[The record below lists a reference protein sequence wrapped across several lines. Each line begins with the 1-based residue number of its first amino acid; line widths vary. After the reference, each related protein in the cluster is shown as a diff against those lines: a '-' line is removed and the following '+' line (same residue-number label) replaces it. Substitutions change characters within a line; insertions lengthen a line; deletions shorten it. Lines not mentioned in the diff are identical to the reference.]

1 MRWVGLEAI
10 EMGIVLCEKIENAA
24 MDMRDA
30 YCGTLV
36 ELAKHDDRITLL
48 DADLMGAMGTKPF
61 AKAFPE
67 QTVDCGIQEANM
79 VGVAC
84 GMSAVGKIPFA
95 HTFAPFMS
103 RRACDQIFMSAA
115 YAKMNVKL
123 IGSDPGITAQLN
135 GGTHMPFEDMGIM
148 RLIPTVTVVEPTD
161 VTMLQNLLPKIA
173 ANYGVYYMRLV
184 RKSVKAIYAPGSD
197 FTIGKAVTIQDGS
210 DATIIASGFCVA
222 EAIAAAEELE
232 TEGIHVRVL
241 DMFTWKPMDEAA
253 VLLAAEQTGAIVT
266 AENHNVINGLGC
278 AVAQVLAGR
287 RPTPVEMVGVQDQF
301 GEVGKLDY
309 LAERFGLK
317 SHNIVEA
324 VHRALERK

>member
-1 MRWVGLEAI
+1 
-10 EMGIVLCEKIENAA
+10 MGIKVCEKIENAA

-30 YCGTLV
+30 YCSTLMK
-36 ELAKHDDRITLL
+36 LAETDSRIMVL

-61 AKAFPE
+61 AKSYPD

-84 GMSAVGKIPFA
+84 GLSAAGKIPFA
-95 HTFAPFMS
+95 HTFAPFMT

-123 IGSDPGITAQLN
+123 VGSDPGITAQLN

-148 RLIPTVTVVEPTD
+148 RLIPTMTVIEPTD
-161 VTMLQNLLPKIA
+161 VVMLQNLLPKIA
-173 ANYGVYYMRLV
+173 AEYGVCYMRLV
-184 RKSVKAIYAPGSD
+184 RKSVKAVYESGSD
-197 FTIGKAVTIQDGS
+197 FTIGKAVTLREGT

-222 EAIAAAEELE
+222 EAIEAANQLSA
-232 TEGIHVRVL
+232 EGIHVRLL
-241 DMFTWKPMDEAA
+241 DMFTWKPLDEEA
-253 VLLAAEQTGAIVT
+253 VLLAAERTGAIVT
-266 AENHNVINGLGC
+266 AENHNIINGLGC
-278 AVAQVLAGR
+278 AVAQTLAGKH
-287 RPTPVEMVGVQDQF
+287 PAPVEMVGVHDQF

-317 SHNIVEA
+317 AHHIADA
-324 VHRALERK
+324 VRRAIARK